1 MNSQLSNSLGL
12 SWGLTI
18 IWQSFCPCIPCH
30 KALRRAVEQ
39 QQPPALREALAEAL
53 SIKFPWHF
61 GTFRIVSPLMW
72 LLASCGSRC
81 HAYAYYGKGCGQIL
95 LGPNDQTVTN
105 QHLSLQAVA
114 AGSGW
119 ELIEQGPEHL
129 FKSDERF
136 SDESFQLS
144 ATMFDHVRSSLQP
157 WPLWLILGLEVGSRQ
172 VPGTGTRGVTD
183 MERIAM
189 SKGNGSWYSQGYMD
203 TSPWKEAYNTNFHY
217 RFAYVYI

>member
-1 MNSQLSNSLGL
+1 MGNSFGL

-18 IWQSFCPCIPCH
+18 IWQSFCPCIPNC

-53 SIKFPWHF
+53 SINFPWHF
-61 GTFRIVSPLMW
+61 GTFRLVSPPMW
-72 LLASCGSRC
+72 LLASCGARC
-81 HAYAYYGKGCGQIL
+81 HADAYYGKGCGQIL

-119 ELIEQGPEHL
+119 ELIEQGPE
-129 FKSDERF
+129 STF
-136 SDESFQLS
+136 SRVRWEILRWVIS
-144 ATMFDHVRSSLQP
+144 AISYHVRSSLQP

-172 VPGTGTRGVTD
+172 VPGTGARGVTD
-183 MERIAM
+183 LELIAM
-189 SKGNGSWYSQGYMD
+189 NKGNGSWYSQRYMD
-203 TSPWKEAYNTNFHY
+203 TSPWKKAYNTYFYY